1 MTASAWRPIETAP
14 KDGTSILL
22 HCSRYFRDE
31 SPALECD
38 DVNTVVASWWERE
51 EPNAD
56 GELGDWICYM
66 DLFMDPL
73 CPFEPTHW
81 MPLPDPP
88 PAETE

>member
-66 DLFMDPL
+66 DLPMDPL

-88 PAETE
+88 SAE